1 MTVLSSDGFKTGGFL
16 HVFCK
21 ARKLMS
27 DVRTQAELSIRFKA
41 KRPVAAKCPYKRWQ
55 LASIN

>member
-16 HVFCK
+16 HVFCTE
-21 ARKLMS
+21 RKLMS
-27 DVRTQAELSIRFKA
+27 NARTQAELSIRFKA
-41 KRPVAAKCPYKRWQ
+41 KRPVATKGPYKRWQ